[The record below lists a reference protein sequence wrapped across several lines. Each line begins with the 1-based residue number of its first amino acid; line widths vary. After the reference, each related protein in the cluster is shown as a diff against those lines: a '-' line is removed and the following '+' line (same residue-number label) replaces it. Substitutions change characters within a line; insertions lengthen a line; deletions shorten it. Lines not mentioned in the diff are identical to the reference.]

1 MKHGEGLRINF
12 KIFMLSLLILY
23 RYGDSLCLAGVPVG
37 LHSGRFEDKLFLTNL
52 GNFFFF
58 YSAATITVKT
68 LSSVTGQIIM
78 NESNN
83 KIDISA
89 ALALTN
95 GKKSKQI
102 KARRT

>member
-52 GNFFFF
+52 GNYFF
-58 YSAATITVKT
+58 YAAATITVKT

-95 GKKSKQI
+95 GKRASK
-102 KARRT
+102 